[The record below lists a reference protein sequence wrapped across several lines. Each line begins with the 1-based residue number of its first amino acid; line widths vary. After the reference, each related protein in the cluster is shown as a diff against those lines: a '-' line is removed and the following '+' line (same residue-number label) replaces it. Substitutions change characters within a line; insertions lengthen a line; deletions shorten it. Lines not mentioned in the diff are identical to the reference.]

1 MRCFFLWHDIN
12 LRLRRFYLTLRECG
26 GRVVA
31 VVHAPVPIGQHVPR
45 ELGGEPHHAEAEV
58 GALVEVEGKQ
68 ISKKQ
73 QI

>member
-1 MRCFFLWHDIN
+1 M
-12 LRLRRFYLTLRECG
+12 TLRECG